1 MQNDFIITLA
11 WPEGMVTASG
21 AWYDKILS
29 KNGKYRVGHSAV
41 VLINSETSKSHY
53 FDFGRYHTPQGFG
66 RARDVETDGD
76 LALIDAVIKNGKIL
90 NIEELLLTISKI
102 KATHGEGRMYA
113 AVIKGANF
121 QNAFST
127 AKNIQLEGM
136 LPYGPFVMNGTNCSR
151 FVARVIKSAI
161 PSFIKKL
168 RFKYP
173 FCISP
178 SPKRNVSISNHN
190 YYVID
195 NTNCI
200 KIKKTKFQAY
210 FTSIEI

>member
-90 NIEELLLTISKI
+90 NIEELLLTISKT